1 MISYRLDISIR
12 PLFMVEVAIEEKST
26 KVSFYVKA
34 KTNFKEKCVAS
45 NVEIFIP
52 VPNDA

>member
-1 MISYRLDISIR
+1 
-12 PLFMVEVAIEEKST
+12 MVEVAIEEKST
-26 KVSFYVKA
+26 KINFYVKA
-34 KTNFKEKCVAS
+34 KTNFKAKCVAS